1 MSVVASDEVEN
12 TGGFAKSRSFY
23 SSFCFSPSSLRVPMA
38 PNRSYVSTSF
48 DEEGEE
54 AEAILLMSWIDE
66 RKEVITEVSVMSFA

>member
-1 MSVVASDEVEN
+1 
-12 TGGFAKSRSFY
+12 
-23 SSFCFSPSSLRVPMA
+23 MA